1 MVVLNVAILACS
13 RGRLKKRPQNRY
25 EKISHSHFL
34 DNGTKQNI
42 KIWLVLVATY
52 DNLHG
57 GYIWLNGKSDK
68 LTRHTD
74 YFRVNYTVSPSSS
87 LLWLMMTRHYRH
99 GIWNLRKISQKSF
112 NINYWG
118 EGIKILENPYMGTSR
133 EVVGRCSCR
142 DDIFFWKLQP
152 GLSVEGFL
160 LNFFTPEFLGSNL
173 WNLFV
178 FEN

>member
-1 MVVLNVAILACS
+1 MQLLDYLCFILFILS
-13 RGRLKKRPQNRY
+13 RFR
-25 EKISHSHFL
+25 
-34 DNGTKQNI
+34 
-42 KIWLVLVATY
+42 Y
-52 DNLHG
+52 DNLHE

-87 LLWLMMTRHYRH
+87 LLSLMMTRHYRH
-99 GIWNLRKISQKSF
+99 GIWILRKISQKSF

-118 EGIKILENPYMGTSR
+118 EGIKIWENPYMGTSR

-152 GLSVEGFL
+152 GLLVEGFL

>member
-1 MVVLNVAILACS
+1 MS
-13 RGRLKKRPQNRY
+13 
-25 EKISHSHFL
+25 KISKKSHIFMPLLLIHLLL
-34 DNGTKQNI
+34 DHCWT
-42 KIWLVLVATY
+42 VLY
-52 DNLHG
+52 DNVHE

-142 DDIFFWKLQP
+142 DDIFFLKIAARTFGWRFSAQFFHPGILGIKFVKFICFWKLK
-152 GLSVEGFL
+152 
-160 LNFFTPEFLGSNL
+160 
-173 WNLFV
+173 
-178 FEN
+178 

>member
-1 MVVLNVAILACS
+1 MEKYTKIGNNVVC
-13 RGRLKKRPQNRY
+13 RGTCIRHWTLDTW
-25 EKISHSHFL
+25 HF
-34 DNGTKQNI
+34 
-42 KIWLVLVATY
+42 TY
-52 DNLHG
+52 DNLHE

-142 DDIFFWKLQP
+142 DDTFFLNCSQDFRLKVFCSIFSPRNSWDQICEIYLFLKIKIVLDRKL
-152 GLSVEGFL
+152 
-160 LNFFTPEFLGSNL
+160 NC
-173 WNLFV
+173 
-178 FEN
+178 